1 MSLSLPDLLTL
12 IAYLLV
18 IMGIGLYFSRK
29 NTSTE
34 EYFVGGRSFSGW
46 VIGLSL
52 VGTSISSITF
62 LAYPGDAYKT
72 AWLRY
77 LPNLM
82 LPVAIFIAAYVF
94 LPFFRRGNT
103 ITAYEYLE
111 NRFGPSIR
119 VYGALTFIFG
129 QLVRISLI
137 LYLLS
142 LLIHELTGLSSETS
156 IVLGGVFV
164 AIYTIVGGIDAVIW
178 TDVLQTIVLMLGG
191 VICLIV
197 IVSSLPGGLEQ
208 IISVA
213 AEHGKLA
220 FAELRYEEGVAQ
232 LVPVNWSLSLQDKTG
247 TMLLLLGLTAWLT
260 EYSANQNTVQ
270 RFCASKSDAE
280 ARKAMF
286 VCAFTSLPIWAFYM
300 FLGTALYVFF
310 QVFPT
315 ETAAQI
321 LSGEQKAE
329 QILPYFINH
338 YLPAGIAG
346 IVIAAA
352 LAAAMSSLDSSINAI
367 STVSIVDI
375 YKRFSSTEKDDR
387 HYLNVAKWIAVITS
401 VGMIFGAVLLMN
413 AETKTLQDTATIL
426 VSIISGGVLGIYL
439 LGFFTTLGDAR
450 AIWSGLLLTAL
461 FTIWTILAKK
471 ELLPD
476 GWGLPFD
483 LYYTAIIGN
492 FIMFMTGF
500 FMAQFIFQRQEP
512 VGEFSVWGRTTRAKV

>member
-1 MSLSLPDLLTL
+1 MSLSFPDLFAL
-12 IAYLLV
+12 ITYLSIV
-18 IMGIGLYFSRK
+18 MAIGLYFSRK

-82 LPVAIFIAAYVF
+82 LPVAIFVAAYVF

-111 NRFGPSIR
+111 HRFGPSIR
-119 VYGALTFIFG
+119 IYGAITFIVG

-142 LLIHELTGLSSETS
+142 LLIHELTGLSAEMS
-156 IVLGGVFV
+156 IITGGVFV
-164 AIYTIVGGIDAVIW
+164 AVYTIVGGIDAVIW
-178 TDVLQTIVLMLGG
+178 TDVLQTIVLVVGG
-191 VICLIV
+191 LFCLAVII
-197 IVSSLPGGLEQ
+197 SNLPGGLEQ
-208 IISVA
+208 IISIA
-213 AEHGKLA
+213 SEHGKLA
-220 FAELRYEEGVAQ
+220 FSELRNGQ
-232 LVPVNWSLSLQDKTG
+232 LVPLEWSFSLQDKTG
-247 TMLLLLGLTAWLT
+247 TMMLLLGLTAWLT

-270 RFCASKSDAE
+270 RFCASKSDHE

-315 ETAAQI
+315 ETASQI
-321 LSGEQKAE
+321 LNGEQKAE

-338 YLPAGIAG
+338 YLPSGIAG

-375 YKRFSSTEKDDR
+375 YKRFSKSDSDNEKKDL
-387 HYLNVAKWIAVITS
+387 HYLRIAKLIAVIVS
-401 VGMIFGAVLLMN
+401 AMMIFGAMLLMN

-439 LGFFTTLGDAR
+439 LGFFTNQGDAR
-450 AIWSGLLLTAL
+450 AVWSGLIFTAL

-476 GWGLPFD
+476 DWLLPFD
-483 LYYTAIIGN
+483 LYYTSIVGNFLMFIIG
-492 FIMFMTGF
+492 F
-500 FMAQFIFQRQEP
+500 FASRFIFPRRTP
-512 VGEFSVWGRTTRAKV
+512 VGDLSVWGK

>member
-1 MSLSLPDLLTL
+1 MSLSVPDLMAL
-12 IAYLLV
+12 IGYLLIV
-18 IMGIGLYFSRK
+18 MAIGLYFSKK

-82 LPVAIFIAAYVF
+82 LPFAIFVAAYVF

-111 NRFGPSIR
+111 DRFGPSIR
-119 VYGALTFIFG
+119 VYGALTFILG
-129 QLVRISLI
+129 QLVRISII

-142 LLIHELTGLSSETS
+142 LLIHELTGLSSEMS
-156 IVLGGVFV
+156 IILGGLFV

-191 VICLIV
+191 IFCIV
-197 IVSSLPGGLEQ
+197 IIIDTLPGGLEQ
-208 IISVA
+208 IMSVA
-213 AEHGKLA
+213 YEHGKLA
-220 FAELRYEEGVAQ
+220 FAELKEGE
-232 LVPVNWSLSLQDKTG
+232 LIPVEWSFSLQDKTG
-247 TMLLLLGLTAWLT
+247 SMLLLMGLTAWLT
-260 EYSANQNTVQ
+260 EYSGNQNTVQ

-280 ARKAMF
+280 ARKAMY

-310 QVFPT
+310 QIFPT
-315 ETAAQI
+315 DTATQI
-321 LSGEQKAE
+321 LDGQLKAE

-338 YLPAGIAG
+338 YLPSGIAG

-375 YKRFSSTEKDDR
+375 YKRFSKTERSDG
-387 HYLNVAKWIAVITS
+387 HYLWVAKLIAMFVS
-401 VGMIFGAVLLMN
+401 VFMIIGAILLMN

-426 VSIISGGVLGIYL
+426 VSIVSGGVLGIYL
-439 LGFFTTLGDAR
+439 LGFFTNQGDSR
-450 AIWSGLLLTAL
+450 AVWVGLLLTSL

-471 ELLPD
+471 ELLPN

-492 FIMFMTGF
+492 LLMFLTGFIM
-500 FMAQFIFQRQEP
+500 ALFIFPRRTL
-512 VGEFSVWGRTTRAKV
+512 VGDLSVWGKKK

>member
-1 MSLSLPDLLTL
+1 MSLSFADSLALLG
-12 IAYLLV
+12 YLLV
-18 IMGIGLYFSRK
+18 VMGIGLYFSKK

-82 LPVAIFIAAYVF
+82 LPVAVFIAAYVF

-111 NRFGPSIR
+111 HRFGPSIR
-119 VYGALTFIFG
+119 VYGAVTFIFG

-142 LLIHELTGLSSETS
+142 LLIHELTGLSAEMS
-156 IVLGGVFV
+156 IILGGVFV
-164 AIYTIVGGIDAVIW
+164 AVYTIVGGIDAVIW
-178 TDVLQTIVLMLGG
+178 TDVLQTIVLVLGG
-191 VICLIV
+191 IVCLAV
-197 IVSSLPGGLEQ
+197 IVLSLPGGLEQ
-208 IISVA
+208 IFSVA
-213 AEHGKLA
+213 SEHGKLA
-220 FAELRYEEGVAQ
+220 FAEFKNGQ
-232 LVPVNWSLSLQDKTG
+232 LTPVDWRFSLQEKTG
-247 TMLLLLGLTAWLT
+247 LMMLILGLTAWLT
-260 EYSANQNTVQ
+260 EYSGNQNTVQ
-270 RFCASKSDAE
+270 RFCASKSDHE

-286 VCAFTSLPIWAFYM
+286 VCAFSSLPIWAFYM

-315 ETAAQI
+315 ETATEI
-321 LSGEQKAE
+321 LNGERKAE
-329 QILPYFINH
+329 QILPYFINN
-338 YLPAGIAG
+338 YLPSGVAG

-375 YKRFSSTEKDDR
+375 YRRFSTTEKTDK
-387 HYLNVAKWIAVITS
+387 HYLKVARLIATLTS
-401 VGMIFGAVLLMN
+401 VLMIFGAIVLMD
-413 AETKTLQDTATIL
+413 AQTKTLQDTATIL
-426 VSIISGGVLGIYL
+426 VSLVSGGILGIYL
-439 LGFFTTLGDAR
+439 LGFFTLKGDAR
-450 AIWSGLLLTAL
+450 AVWVGLLCTAL
-461 FTIWTILAKK
+461 FTLWTVLAKK
-471 ELLPD
+471 GLLPD
-476 GWGLPFD
+476 GWSMPFD

-492 FIMFMTGF
+492 LIMFFGTF
-500 FMAQFIFQRQEP
+500 FISQWFFKNKNNIVEYT
-512 VGEFSVWGRTTRAKV
+512 VWKD

>member
-1 MSLSLPDLLTL
+1 
-12 IAYLLV
+12 
-18 IMGIGLYFSRK
+18 
-29 NTSTE
+29 
-34 EYFVGGRSFSGW
+34 
-46 VIGLSL
+46 
-52 VGTSISSITF
+52 
-62 LAYPGDAYKT
+62 
-72 AWLRY
+72 
-77 LPNLM
+77 
-82 LPVAIFIAAYVF
+82 
-94 LPFFRRGNT
+94 
-103 ITAYEYLE
+103 
-111 NRFGPSIR
+111 
-119 VYGALTFIFG
+119 
-129 QLVRISLI
+129 LI

-142 LLIHELTGLSSETS
+142 LLIHELTGLSAEMS
-156 IVLGGVFV
+156 IILGGVFV
-164 AIYTIVGGIDAVIW
+164 AVYTIVGGIDAVIW
-178 TDVLQTIVLMLGG
+178 TDVLQTIVLVVGG
-191 VICLIV
+191 VFCLAV
-197 IVSSLPGGLEQ
+197 IVLSLPGGFEQ

-213 AEHGKLA
+213 TEHGKLA
-220 FAELRYEEGVAQ
+220 FAELKGNE
-232 LVPVNWSLSLQDKTG
+232 LVPVSWSFSLQDKTG

-338 YLPAGIAG
+338 YLPAGVAG

-375 YKRFSSTEKDDR
+375 YRRFSKTERSDK
-387 HYLNVAKWIAVITS
+387 HYLRVAQLIAVIVS
-401 VGMIFGAVLLMN
+401 IIMIVGATLLIN

-426 VSIISGGVLGIYL
+426 VSIVSGGVLGIYL
-439 LGFFTTLGDAR
+439 LGFFTNLGDAR
-450 AIWSGLLLTAL
+450 AIWSGLILTAL

-471 ELLPD
+471 GLLPD
-476 GWGLPFD
+476 GWNLPFE

-492 FIMFMTGF
+492 LLMFLTGF
-500 FMAQFIFQRQEP
+500 FVAQFIFKRTDN
-512 VGEFSVWGRTTRAKV
+512 VGDLSVWGRAA